1 MPQKHVMLNLSQLIR
16 QGIYPDYHF
25 LDIVTLSDKL
35 RSRGHVALL
44 SLGYYLVKQ
53 PSKYKGG
60 VTDLAIGK
68 TGISQSNDP
77 PDRSALLIEG
87 TAVGDLHV
95 RKSSAGDSHFTRT
108 YFDLKIINRLFGQST
123 GSLQ

>member
-1 MPQKHVMLNLSQLIR
+1 
-16 QGIYPDYHF
+16 
-25 LDIVTLSDKL
+25 
-35 RSRGHVALL
+35 
-44 SLGYYLVKQ
+44 
-53 PSKYKGG
+53 

-95 RKSSAGDSHFTRT
+95 RKSSASDSHFTRT